1 MADPASLTTIGS
13 SAFKMGMNVG
23 MMILVVVVV
32 VVFGGGA
39 YFLMKKYKDAKKMN
53 INAIIHHPDGSITTS
68 KCGKYNKGGI
78 DKIIFK
84 SSKETMPVIDPKYI
98 KNKHVELYRYGVGQY
113 AVIPPKM
120 WTNIDLNK
128 FNIEL
133 IDMQMKNFVF
143 LEQRAAVSRWAFVK
157 DQLQKL
163 APFIVALLVL
173 IFAGVVIYFIMKMA
187 LQMFGQVTAQRMA
200 DCASF
205 FSGTSFVTPTPVGG

>member
-1 MADPASLTTIGS
+1 MELASIGS
-13 SAFKMGMNVG
+13 AAFKMGMNVG
-23 MMILVVVVV
+23 LMVLVLVVV

-39 YFLMKKYKDAKKMN
+39 WFITKKYKDAKRMN
-53 INAIIHHPDGSITTS
+53 MNAVIHHPDGSITTS

-84 SSKETMPVIDPKYI
+84 KSQETMPVIDPKYI

-120 WTNIDLNK
+120 WTNINLNDFK
-128 FNIEL
+128 IEL

-143 LEQRAAVSRWAFVK
+143 LEQRAAVSRWAFIK

-173 IFAGVVIYFIMKMA
+173 IFTGVVIYFISKLA
-187 LQMFGQVTAQRMA
+187 LEMFSQVTAQRMA

-205 FSGTSFVTPTPVGG
+205 FGGTSFVSPTPIGG